1 MQQPIDDSAKKKP
14 HFWLPIIAGT
24 ISALLLFT
32 ILLYFNW
39 LNVASCLAIPI
50 LSGFVTLSVANP
62 IIKTDKI
69 CQLCLPWASLVLL
82 VPFAYWKLK
91 ILIIVMFP
99 IASLGGWLAAKL
111 FIKLRSYS
119 D

>member
-1 MQQPIDDSAKKKP
+1 MQQPTDDLAKKNP
-14 HFWLPIIAGT
+14 HFWLPIFAGT
-24 ISALLLFT
+24 ITALLLFT

-39 LNVASCLAIPI
+39 LNIFTCLAIPSV
-50 LSGFVTLSVANP
+50 SGFVTLSVANP
-62 IIKTDKI
+62 IVKVDKI

-99 IASLGGWLAAKL
+99 IASFGGWLAAKL
-111 FIKLRSYS
+111 FIKIRNYS